1 MWFCS
6 GVRHTVCTL
15 TTANQWISVNC
26 SPQHTHTRVTAVH
39 FLAVSPFV
47 VKSLLL
53 RLFLAVFFDAL
64 LRLLTSLVLRTFLSA
79 FTSQA
84 GRRKAKLWSVVLPG
98 GVEQSSHSLC

>member
-26 SPQHTHTRVTAVH
+26 SPQHTHTCHSRPFPVCV
-39 FLAVSPFV
+39 PFV